1 MDIRHRDEGGVSF
14 LTLDGQFETFSL
26 PTVSQRVERIID
38 VGGRRVC
45 MNFNGVSF
53 INSTALGYL
62 VEASKKLKDLGG
74 ELVFSEPSRFFADT
88 VRTLELHLLFEIFPT
103 DDDAAAY
110 FAAGAA

>member
-1 MDIRHRDEGGVSF
+1 MDIRHRDEDGISF
-14 LTLDGQFETFSL
+14 LTLNGQLETFSL
-26 PTVSQRVERIID
+26 PTLSKKLEQIID
-38 VGGRRVC
+38 EGGRRVC
-45 MNFNGVSF
+45 MNFCGVSF

-88 VRTLELHLLFEIFPT
+88 VRTLELHLLFDIFPT